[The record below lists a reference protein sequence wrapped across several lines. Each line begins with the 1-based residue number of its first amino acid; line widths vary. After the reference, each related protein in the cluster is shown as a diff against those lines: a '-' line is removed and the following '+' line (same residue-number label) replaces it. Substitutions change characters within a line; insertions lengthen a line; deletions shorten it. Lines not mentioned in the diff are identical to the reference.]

1 MLGRGA
7 GTRGADHYLGAVAND
22 TQQNVAVTFGA
33 NLVLAAMNA
42 VTGIVLAR
50 LLLPAGRG
58 ELQAV
63 QTWAFVLGT
72 IAVLGVDQSVVY
84 FVSRRRDE
92 AGSTIASA
100 MVVVLGASL
109 VFTAIAWLVVP
120 SLLHEQSDA
129 TKELARLFVLII
141 PVYALSPLPMQALR
155 ALNAFASWNVMRV
168 LASGMWLVLVVGAW
182 ATGHLSVAVLAWGF
196 FATQV
201 VFFVVASAVGMR
213 AAGGP
218 FRVRPARFGGLLRF
232 GLPSVLG
239 TVPQLLNLRLDQ
251 MLLAAFVAPQELG
264 LYVAAVAWTSV
275 LYPALSALGPVL
287 FPRIASET
295 EPTERFRLMAKGF
308 RAVIV
313 VSAAVVALVLVVTP
327 FGVRLLFGPAFDGAI
342 PAALIL
348 VTAGGVLAVAGVLQ
362 DGFRGLGRPAEVLWS
377 ELIGLAA
384 TALALAA
391 LLRPLGIVG
400 AALASMVGYTT
411 TVVVLLVR
419 LRRAAG
425 DEPLA
430 LVPRGQDVVDVIRA
444 VRTVAGRGLDRLR
457 RRGGSGG
464 GSNEGSDDGSSGR
477 AGETTA
483 DTGGTDTD
491 RGTETS
497 ADPGTDTGTGT
508 GTSAVRP
515 TSSG

>member
-1 MLGRGA
+1 MRRRRGP
-7 GTRGADHYLGAVAND
+7 RNHDHYLGAVAND
-22 TQQNVAVTFGA
+22 TQQNVALTFGA

-63 QTWAFVLGT
+63 QTWGFVLGT
-72 IAVLGVDQSVVY
+72 VAVLGVDQSVVY
-84 FVSRRRDE
+84 YVSRRRDD
-92 AGSTIASA
+92 AGSIMVTS
-100 MVVVLGASL
+100 MVVVLAASL
-109 VFTAIAWLVVP
+109 VFTAVAWLAVP
-120 SLLHEQSDA
+120 TLLQEQSDA
-129 TKELARLFVLII
+129 TKDLARLFSLII
-141 PVYALSPLPMQALR
+141 PVYALSVLPMQALR
-155 ALNAFASWNVMRV
+155 AVNAFAHWNVLRV
-168 LASGMWLVLVVGAW
+168 LASGMWLVLVIGAW

-201 VFFVVASAVGMR
+201 IFFVVASAIGMR
-213 AAGGP
+213 AARGP
-218 FRVRPARFGGLLRF
+218 FRIRPAMFGSLLRF
-232 GLPSVLG
+232 GLPSVMG

-251 MLLAAFVAPQELG
+251 MLLVAFVAPQQLG

-275 LYPALSALGPVL
+275 LYPALSSLGPVL

-295 EPTERFRLMAKGF
+295 EPAERFRLMAKGF
-308 RAVIV
+308 RSVIV
-313 VSAAVVALVLVVTP
+313 VTTAVVAIVLVITP
-327 FGVRLLFGPAFDGAI
+327 VGVRLLFGAAFDGAI

-377 ELIGLAA
+377 ELIGLGA
-384 TALALAA
+384 TGLMLAV
-391 LLRPLGIVG
+391 LLPPLGIVG

-430 LVPRGQDVVDVIRA
+430 LRPRAQDLVEVGRA
-444 VRTVAGRGLDRLR
+444 VRTVARRGVARLR
-457 RRGGSGG
+457 RRGGTDD
-464 GSNEGSDDGSSGR
+464 DDGGQPPS
-477 AGETTA
+477 E
-483 DTGGTDTD
+483 
-491 RGTETS
+491 E
-497 ADPGTDTGTGT
+497 PE
-508 GTSAVRP
+508 AVRP